1 MPLARAG
8 LLPLAAL
15 LLSSTA
21 ALRADA
27 LPEGFTQ
34 SPVVAGL
41 TGATAMEV
49 APDGRV
55 FVCEQTGALR
65 VVKDDKLLPEPFVSV
80 RVDSS
85 WERGLLG
92 VAFDPRFAYNGF
104 VYLCY
109 ISPTPYP
116 HHRVSRFTARGDRAV
131 PGSEVVL
138 FEGDDQEKLG
148 GGVKNGHQGG
158 ALHFGRDGKLYL
170 AVGDQTAGAP
180 AQDLNSLLGK
190 ILRLNPDGSIPTDN
204 PFHGRTAGKYRA
216 IWALGLRNPF
226 TFAVQPGSGRMFIN
240 DVGGACEEV
249 NEGAAG
255 ANYGWPVADH
265 GPTSDRRFRGPVHWY
280 RPESSIAGGAFYN
293 PARPQ
298 FPARYAGKYFFGDFK
313 AGWIKVLDPD
323 SPREAEDFLTGLG
336 NLSVVDI
343 KVAADGGLLYL
354 RRRAWVKDKDF
365 KPGTGALYRVRWTGA
380 RTPPNV
386 GAGPL
391 PQTVPAGAAAH
402 FRVAVTGSGPLKFQ
416 WSRDDKPV
424 PGAAGPTYVL
434 PSVTAADGGARFRCV
449 VSNPFGRAASDPAV
463 LRVTPSF
470 DDLAARDFG
479 GISVSPRP
487 GAYTGPVTV
496 RLSAPPGASLRCTT
510 DGSAPNAGSPAYRG
524 PLVLKQSATLRI
536 QPFRGGRPVGKAVT
550 AAYTVRGDRPYGLP
564 WREPAAVRMP
574 PTPEGAPRLLSQTG
588 VFASLPDLRPAPGLV
603 PYEVNAPLWSDG
615 AAKRRWLVPGR
626 GPVGFA
632 AAGEWTFPAGT
643 VFVKHFEL
651 PTDDTDARV
660 RRRLETRLLVV
671 DGTGNG
677 YGVTYKWRPDH
688 SDADLLADGL
698 EETVRVRTASGARAQ
713 TWAYPSRADCLT
725 CHTPAAGFVLG
736 VKTRQLNRAI
746 TYPATSVTDNQLR
759 TWNYLGLFDKALD
772 EGRIGSFSKLVDV
785 RDGRAGLEERAR
797 SYLDANCA
805 GCHRPGTVI
814 RAAFDARYETP
825 LPKQGLLN
833 APTVSDSLGVDRPCV
848 VAPGDPER
856 SLLYLRLARDDRSR
870 MPPLAIH
877 VQDRA
882 ALEVLRCWIREL
894 PARRR

>member
-1 MPLARAG
+1 MPARAR
-8 LLPLAAL
+8 LLPPLAAL
-15 LLSSTA
+15 LLFSA
-21 ALRADA
+21 APLRADA

-34 SPVVAGL
+34 AAVVAGL

-65 VVKDDKLLPEPFVSV
+65 VVKGDRLLPEPFVRV

-92 VAFDPRFAYNGF
+92 VALGPRFADNGF

-109 ISPTPYP
+109 ICPTPYP
-116 HHRVSRFTARGDRAV
+116 HHRVSRFTARGDKAV

-170 AVGDQTAGAP
+170 AIGDQTAGAP
-180 AQDLNSLLGK
+180 AQDLSSLLGK
-190 ILRLNPDGSIPTDN
+190 ILRLNPDGTIPTDN
-204 PFHGRTAGKYRA
+204 PFYGRTTGKYRA
-216 IWALGLRNPF
+216 IWAMGLRNPF
-226 TFAVQPGSGRMFIN
+226 TFAVQPGTGRMFIN

-249 NEGAAG
+249 NEGVAG

-280 RPESSIAGGAFYN
+280 RPESSVAGGAFYN
-293 PARPQ
+293 PAQAQ
-298 FPARYAGKYFFGDFK
+298 FPARYVGKYFFGDFK

-323 SPREAEDFLTGLG
+323 SPREAEDFLTGMG

-343 KVAADGGLLYL
+343 KVTSDGSLLYL

-365 KPGTGALYRVRWTGA
+365 KPGTGAVYRVRWTGA

-386 GAGPL
+386 GEGPL
-391 PQTVPAGAAAH
+391 PQTVPAGAAAF
-402 FRVAVTGSGPLKFQ
+402 FRVAATGSGPLKFQ
-416 WSRDDKPV
+416 WFRDDRPV
-424 PGAAGPTYVL
+424 PGAGSAAYVL
-434 PSVTAADGGARFRCV
+434 PAATAADSGARFRCV
-449 VSNPFGRAASDPAV
+449 VSNPFGRAASDTAA
-463 LRVTPSF
+463 LRVMPSF

-496 RLSAPPGASLRCTT
+496 RLAAAPGTSLRYTT
-510 DGSAPNAGSPAYRG
+510 DGSPPAEGAPTYRE
-524 PLVLKQSATLRI
+524 PLVLKESATLRI
-536 QPFRGGRPVGKAVT
+536 QPICDGRPAGKPVT
-550 AAYTVRGDRPYGLP
+550 AAYTVRGAAPYGLP
-564 WREPAAVRMP
+564 WREPAAVKMP
-574 PTPEGAPRLLSQTG
+574 PTPDGAPRLLSQTG

-615 AAKRRWLVPGR
+615 AAKRRWVAPGR

-688 SDADLLADGL
+688 TDADLLADGL
-698 EETVRVRTASGARAQ
+698 EEAAHIKTAAGERTQ
-713 TWAYPSRADCLT
+713 TWPYPGRADCLT

-746 TYPATSVTDNQLR
+746 TYPNGVTDNQLR
-759 TWNYLGLFDKALD
+759 AWNYLGLFDKALD
-772 EGRIGSFSKLVDV
+772 EGRIATLPKLVDV
-785 RDGRAGLEERAR
+785 RDAGATLEQRAR

-814 RAAFDARYETP
+814 RAAFDARYDTP
-825 LPKQGLLN
+825 LGKQGLLN

-848 VAPGDPER
+848 VAPGDPGR

-870 MPPLAIH
+870 MPPLATH
-877 VQDRA
+877 VPDRA
-882 ALEVLRCWIREL
+882 ALEVLGRWIREL

>member
-1 MPLARAG
+1 MPSARAR
-8 LLPLAAL
+8 LLPLAL
-15 LLSSTA
+15 LLISA
-21 ALRADA
+21 APLHADA
-27 LPEGFTQ
+27 LPEGFSQ
-34 SPVVAGL
+34 SAVVSGL

-65 VVKDDKLLPEPFVSV
+65 VVQGDKLLPEPFVRVS
-80 RVDSS
+80 VDSS

-92 VAFDPRFAYNGF
+92 VAFDPRFAETGF

-109 ISPTPYP
+109 ICPTPYP

-138 FEGDDQEKLG
+138 FEGDDQEKFG

-158 ALHFGRDGKLYL
+158 ALHFGKDGKLYL

-180 AQDLNSLLGK
+180 AQDLHSLLGK
-190 ILRLNPDGSIPTDN
+190 ILRLNPDGSIPADN
-204 PFHGRTAGKYRA
+204 PFRGRTDGKYRA

-249 NEGAAG
+249 NEGVAG

-265 GPTSDRRFRGPVHWY
+265 GPTPDPRFRGPVHWY
-280 RPESSIAGGAFYN
+280 RPESSVAGGAFYN
-293 PARPQ
+293 PAKVQ
-298 FPARYAGKYFFGDFK
+298 FPAKYVGKYFFGDFK
-313 AGWIKVLDPD
+313 AGWIKVLDPE
-323 SPREAEDFLTGLG
+323 SPREAEDFLTGMG

-343 KVAADGGLLYL
+343 KVEADGSLLYL

-365 KPGTGALYRVRWTGA
+365 RPDTGALYRVRWIGA

-386 GAGPL
+386 GAGPQ
-391 PQTVPAGAAAH
+391 PQTVPAGAAAF
-402 FRVAVTGSGPLKFQ
+402 FRVAATGSAPLRYQ

-424 PGAAGPTYVL
+424 PGADGPAHVL
-434 PSVTAADGGARFRCV
+434 PAVTAADGGARFRCV
-449 VSNPFGRAASDPAV
+449 VSNPFGRAASDIAA

-479 GISVSPRP
+479 GVSVSPRP
-487 GAYTGPVTV
+487 GTYTGPVTV
-496 RLSAPPGASLRCTT
+496 RLTAPPGTSLRYTR
-510 DGSAPNAGSPAYRG
+510 DGSPPAAGSPPYRE
-524 PLVLKQSATLRI
+524 PLVLKESATLRVRA
-536 QPFRGGRPVGKAVT
+536 FRDGRPAGKPVT
-550 AAYTVRGDRPYGLP
+550 LTYAIRGAAPYGLP
-564 WREPAAVRMP
+564 WREPAAVKMP

-588 VFASLPDLRPAPGLV
+588 VFASLPDLRPTPGLI
-603 PYEVNAPLWSDG
+603 PYDVNAPLWSDG
-615 AAKRRWLVPGR
+615 AAKWRWVAPGR
-626 GPVGFA
+626 GPIRFA
-632 AAGEWTFPAGT
+632 ASGEWTFPAGT

-651 PTDDTDARV
+651 PP
-660 RRRLETRLLVV
+660 RRLETRLLVV

-698 EETVRVRTASGARAQ
+698 EETIHIKTAAGERTQ
-713 TWAYPSRADCLT
+713 TWSYPSRADCLT

-736 VKTRQLNRAI
+736 VKTRQLNRPFS
-746 TYPATSVTDNQLR
+746 YPTGVTDNQLR
-759 TWNYLGLFDKALD
+759 TWNYLGLFDKVLD
-772 EGRIGSFSKLVDV
+772 ESRIAALPKLVDV
-785 RDGRAGLEERAR
+785 RDRRASLEERAR

-814 RAAFDARYETP
+814 RAAFDARYDTP

-833 APTVSDSLGVDRPCV
+833 APTVSDSLGVGRPCV
-848 VAPGDPER
+848 VAPGEPER
-856 SLLYLRLARDDRSR
+856 SLLYLRLAREDRSR
-870 MPPLAIH
+870 MPPLATH
-877 VQDRA
+877 VHDRE
-882 ALEVLRCWIREL
+882 ALEVLRRWVREL

>member
-1 MPLARAG
+1 MPSARAR

-15 LLSSTA
+15 LLSA
-21 ALRADA
+21 APLWADA

-34 SPVVAGL
+34 APVVAGL

-49 APDGRV
+49 APDSRV

-65 VVKDDKLLPEPFVSV
+65 VVKGDRLLPEPFVTV
-80 RVDSS
+80 TVDSS

-92 VAFDPRFAYNGF
+92 VAFDPRFADNGF

-109 ISPTPYP
+109 ICPTPYP

-158 ALHFGRDGKLYL
+158 ALHFGKDGKLYL

-180 AQDLNSLLGK
+180 AQDLHSLLGK
-190 ILRLNPDGSIPTDN
+190 ILRLNPDGSVPTDN
-204 PFHGRTAGKYRA
+204 PFYGRTTGKYRA
-216 IWALGLRNPF
+216 IWAMGLRNPF

-265 GPTSDRRFRGPVHWY
+265 GPTTDRRFRGPAHWY

-293 PARPQ
+293 PAKAQ
-298 FPARYAGKYFFGDFK
+298 FPARYVGKYFFGDFK

-323 SPREAEDFLTGLG
+323 NPREAEDFLTGMG

-343 KVAADGGLLYL
+343 KVTADGSLLYL

-365 KPGTGALYRVRWTGA
+365 RPGTGALYRVRWTGE

-386 GAGPL
+386 GAGPQ
-391 PQTVPAGAAAH
+391 PQTVPAGAAAF
-402 FRVAVTGSGPLKFQ
+402 FRVAATGSAPLKFQ

-424 PGAAGPTYVL
+424 PGADGATYVL
-434 PSVTAADGGARFRCV
+434 PAVTAADAGARFRCV
-449 VSNPFGRAASDPAV
+449 VSNPFGRATSDAAV
-463 LRVTPSF
+463 LRVTPPF
-470 DDLAARDFG
+470 DDFAAR
-479 GISVSPRP
+479 PRP

-496 RLSAPPGASLRCTT
+496 RLRAAPGTSLHCTADGSPPGI
-510 DGSAPNAGSPAYRG
+510 DSPTYRE
-524 PLVLKQSATLRI
+524 PFVLKESATIRF
-536 QPFRGGRPVGKAVT
+536 QAFRAGRPAGKPVA
-550 AAYTVRGDRPYGLP
+550 AAYTIRGGAPYGLP
-564 WREPAAVRMP
+564 GREAAAVKMP

-615 AAKRRWLVPGR
+615 AAKRRWLAPGR
-626 GPVGFA
+626 GPIRFA
-632 AAGEWTFPAGT
+632 PTGEWTFPAGT

-651 PTDDTDARV
+651 PAEADARV

-677 YGVTYKWRPDH
+677 YGVTYKWRPDG
-688 SDADLLADGL
+688 SDAYLLADGL
-698 EETVRVRTASGARAQ
+698 EETVRVKTAAGERTQ
-713 TWAYPSRADCLT
+713 TWSYPGRADCLT

-736 VKTRQLNRAI
+736 VKTRQLNRAV
-746 TYPATSVTDNQLR
+746 TYPTGVTDNQLR

-772 EGRIGSFSKLVDV
+772 ESRIAALPRLVDV
-785 RDGRAGLEERAR
+785 GDYRAGLEERAR

-805 GCHRPGTVI
+805 GCHRPGTLI
-814 RAAFDARYETP
+814 RAAFDARYDTP
-825 LPKQGLLN
+825 LDKQGLLN

-848 VAPGDPER
+848 VAPGEPAR
-856 SLLYLRLARDDRSR
+856 SLLYLRMARDDRSR
-870 MPPLAIH
+870 MPPLATH
-877 VQDRA
+877 VHDRA
-882 ALEVLRCWIREL
+882 ALEVLERWIRGL
-894 PARRR
+894 PRPGR